1 VILLKK
7 IGIFLA
13 LLLFLLDPMKL
24 IAAETESVQKP
35 QQITAE
41 TSAPHAL
48 LMEVSTGTV
57 LWEKAADEKVHP
69 ASVTKIM
76 TMLLILEAIEDGK
89 INWEDTVTVS
99 EHAASMGGSQ
109 VYLEA
114 GETQTVETMLKCIA
128 VSSANDACVA
138 MAEYI
143 SGSETAF
150 VERMNQ
156 RAAEL
161 GMTNTYF
168 VNCCGLDAEE
178 HLTTAR
184 DVALM
189 SRELLLNHPKIH
201 DYCTIWMENI
211 IHNTARGSS
220 EFGLSNTNKLLKQY
234 EYATGLKTGYTST
247 AGFCVSAS
255 AQKDGIELIAVIM
268 GGADSKSRFQDAMTL
283 LNTGFQNVSLY
294 RDEDRPSLPDL
305 PVEDGVE
312 EQVSLVYGADFS
324 YVDTEGNHLADIQKE
339 MQLPESLE
347 APVEEGMEV
356 GSIRYL
362 LSGKEIG
369 TVSIQAAASVAR
381 AGFSDVLQ
389 KAFQS
394 FLL

>member
-1 VILLKK
+1 
-7 IGIFLA
+7 
-13 LLLFLLDPMKL
+13 
-24 IAAETESVQKP
+24 
-35 QQITAE
+35 
-41 TSAPHAL
+41 
-48 LMEVSTGTV
+48 
-57 LWEKAADEKVHP
+57 
-69 ASVTKIM
+69 
-76 TMLLILEAIEDGK
+76 
-89 INWEDTVTVS
+89 
-99 EHAASMGGSQ
+99 
-109 VYLEA
+109 
-114 GETQTVETMLKCIA
+114 
-128 VSSANDACVA
+128 
-138 MAEYI
+138 
-143 SGSETAF
+143 
-150 VERMNQ
+150 
-156 RAAEL
+156 
-161 GMTNTYF
+161 
-168 VNCCGLDAEE
+168 
-178 HLTTAR
+178 
-184 DVALM
+184 M

-268 GGADSKSRFQDAMTL
+268 GGSDSKSRFQDAMTL

-305 PVEDGVE
+305 PVEGGVE

-381 AGFSDVLQ
+381 AGFPDVLQ
-389 KAFQS
+389 KAFES